1 MCSDTGF
8 QFYCCKLWHLFCRYR
23 FTLYVY
29 LWNAFFSCKIVLPL
43 EVLKSLQFL
52 ECFRY
57 LSKDCIISSSSLLIL
72 QVSRL
77 PTAVL
82 TFLPCPVSNF
92 LHVSHSTVLILCVT
106 VYPSFFC
113 WILLD
118 ALPFFLSF
126 YLFCHGFRESR
137 SASFETCLGLL
148 GGVRMRYFQTEALVY
163 ISLNYRLEMFGSF

>member
-1 MCSDTGF
+1 MYTLTDF
-8 QFYCCKLWHLFCRYR
+8 QFYCCKVWHFFCKYI

-29 LWNAFFSCKIVLPL
+29 LKNAFFSCKIGLPL
-43 EVLKSLQFL
+43 EVLRSLRFL
-52 ECFRY
+52 ECFRF
-57 LSKDCIISSSSLLIL
+57 LSKDCIIFSSSLLIL
-72 QVSRL
+72 QVSLL

-118 ALPFFLSF
+118 ALPVF
-126 YLFCHGFRESR
+126 YLFTSSVTVSVKVVLPPLRPVWGC
-137 SASFETCLGLL
+137 
-148 GGVRMRYFQTEALVY
+148 
-163 ISLNYRLEMFGSF
+163 